1 MNEQDRQAIEGLFD
15 KLAQAEQQAGP
26 KDAEADALIK
36 QQIERQPG
44 APYVMAQTIVMQNF
58 ALEQAQQRIAELEQQ
73 AEAQPAANSGG
84 MFSGIFG
91 GGKAANPSPRAGS
104 VPATGRPAGTP
115 AGMPMPQQQ
124 AGGGG
129 FMAGAAQTAMGVA
142 GGVLM
147 ANALGS
153 MFGGGSEAQAA
164 PAPDSGTAAPAAEA
178 PAAQPDPAPAEPEP
192 AAPEP
197 EPAADEGGGFFDSI
211 FGDGGADDFD
221 L

>member
-26 KDAEADALIK
+26 KDDEADALIR

-44 APYVMAQTIVMQNF
+44 APYVMAQTIVVQNH
-58 ALEQAQQRIAELEQQ
+58 ALEQAQQRITELEQQ
-73 AEAQPAANSGG
+73 AEAQPAAGAGG
-84 MFSGIFG
+84 MFGGLFG
-91 GGKAANPSPRAGS
+91 GAKAASPSPRAGS
-104 VPATGRPAGTP
+104 VPMAGRPTGAPAGT
-115 AGMPMPQQQ
+115 PMPQQQ

-129 FMAGAAQTAMGVA
+129 FLAGAAQTAMGVA

-147 ANALGS
+147 ANALGG
-153 MFGGGSEAQAA
+153 MFSGGSEAQAA
-164 PAPDSGTAAPAAEA
+164 PAPDSSAAPAAEA

-211 FGDGGADDFD
+211 FGDGGDDLD